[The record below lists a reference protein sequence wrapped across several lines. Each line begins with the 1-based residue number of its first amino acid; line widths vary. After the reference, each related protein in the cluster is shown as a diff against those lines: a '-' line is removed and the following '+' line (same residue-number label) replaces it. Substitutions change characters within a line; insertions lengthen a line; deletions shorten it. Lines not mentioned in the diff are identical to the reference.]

1 MRALVTLAH
10 RYAEPPLSLLFNPS
24 NRSAACARA
33 AAWYAWSWR
42 RYTAARAAGYEESV
56 ACGGCNGCHLWSVA
70 VQEFEA
76 QEPEP
81 VCIRTS

>member
-1 MRALVTLAH
+1 MTLAH
-10 RYAEPPLSLLFNPS
+10 RYAEPPLALLFNPS
-24 NRSAACARA
+24 NRSAACHAMRA
-33 AAWYAWSWR
+33 CGR
-42 RYTAARAAGYEESV
+42 VVCVVVERYTAARAAGYEESV